1 MSNTIDS
8 KTVLQNKMSE
18 ESFAKITALGNSAL
32 IEFIAEYAT
41 LCNPKDIFVCDD
53 SAEDNKFIAKTAT
66 ELGEEKTLNTKG
78 HTIHFDGP
86 KDQARD
92 KANTKYLVE
101 KGVNL
106 GERLNTIDKEE
117 GTAEVLS
124 FLKNS
129 MEGKTMIVAFYCLG
143 PINSDFSLSCAQI
156 TDSFYVAHSE
166 SILYRTG
173 YEQFKSLGDTK
184 NFFRFVHTA
193 GEIENGVSKNVENR
207 RVFMNLDD
215 NIVYSTNTQYAGNT
229 VGLKKLAMRLAINKC
244 KDEGW
249 LTEHMF
255 ILGVNGK
262 EGRQTYFTG
271 AFPSACGKTSTAMLK
286 DETIVGDDIAYIRAR
301 DGKAYAA
308 NVEKGIF
315 GIIRDVSDKDDPEIW
330 KVLNSPGEVIFSNVL
345 LAEDN
350 NPYWLG
356 MGIETPKK
364 GKNYSGDWEEG
375 NKDAAGN
382 DLSLAHKNSRYTIE
396 IERLENS
403 DKDLNNPEGV
413 PVSGFIY
420 GGRDSDTSVPVTE
433 AFDFTHGI
441 LTMGAA
447 IESETTAATLGKAGV
462 RSFNLMSILD
472 FLSYPMGTYLQN
484 NLDFGAGLDV
494 APKVYNV
501 NYFQKKDGEYMTGMH
516 DKRVWVKWMEL
527 RVHGEVE
534 AIETP
539 AGNIPKYEDLKRLF
553 KEVLDKDYS
562 EEDYTEQFT
571 TRVPELLAKIERI
584 RKVYKDEVN
593 VPAEFK
599 TQLDA
604 QEARLKE
611 LQSSKGDYV
620 SPLSL

>member
-562 EEDYTEQFT
+562 EEDYAEQFT

-599 TQLDA
+599 SQLDA

>member
-32 IEFIAEYAT
+32 IEFVAEYAT
-41 LCNPKDIFVCDD
+41 HCNPKDIFVCDD
-53 SAEDNKFIAKTAT
+53 SAEDNKFIAGKAT
-66 ELGEEKTLNTKG
+66 ELGEEKTLNTEG

-92 KANTKYLVE
+92 KANTKYLVD

-106 GERLNTIDKEE
+106 GERLNTVDKEE
-117 GTAEVLS
+117 GTAEVLGY
-124 FLKNS
+124 LKNS

-207 RVFMNLDD
+207 RVFINLDD

-382 DLSLAHKNSRYTIE
+382 KLSLAHKNSRYTIE

-403 DKDLNNPEGV
+403 DKNLNNPKGV

-433 AFDFTHGI
+433 AFDFAHGI

-447 IESETTAATLGKAGV
+447 IESETTAATLGQAGV
-462 RSFNLMSILD
+462 RTFNLMSILD

-562 EEDYTEQFT
+562 EEDYAEQFT

-593 VPAEFK
+593 VPAEFNN
-599 TQLDA
+599 QLDA

-611 LQSSKGDYV
+611 LQGSKGDYV

>member
-8 KTVLQNKMSE
+8 KTVLQSKMSE

-32 IEFIAEYAT
+32 LDFVAKYAT
-41 LCNPKDIFVCDD
+41 HCNPTDIYVCDD
-53 SAEDNKFIAKTAT
+53 SKESNDFIAKKSV
-66 ELGEEKTLNTKG
+66 EQGEEKVLNTVG

-92 KANTKYLVE
+92 KANTKYLVD

-106 GERLNTIDKEE
+106 GERLNTIDKAA
-117 GTAEVLS
+117 GTAEVHEY
-124 FLKNS
+124 LKNS

-143 PINSDFSLSCAQI
+143 PVNSEFSLSCAQI

-193 GEIENGVSKNVENR
+193 GELENGVCKNVDKR
-207 RVFMNLDD
+207 RVFINLDD
-215 NIVYSTNTQYAGNT
+215 DIVFSTNTQYAGNT

-255 ILGVNGK
+255 VLGVNGK
-262 EGRQTYFTG
+262 EGRKTYFTG

-286 DETIVGDDIAYIRAR
+286 NETIVGDDIAYIRAR

-364 GKNYSGDWEEG
+364 GINYSGKWEEG
-375 NKDAAGN
+375 KKDANGN
-382 DLSLAHKNSRYTIE
+382 ELSLAHKNSRYTIE

-403 DKDLNNPEGV
+403 DKDLNNPNGV

-420 GGRDSDTSVPVTE
+420 GGRDSDTSVPIVE
-433 AFDFTHGI
+433 AFDFAHGI
-441 LTMGAA
+441 LTMGAT
-447 IESETTAATLGKAGV
+447 IESETTAATLGQAGV
-462 RSFNLMSILD
+462 RTFNIMSILD
-472 FLSYPMGTYLQN
+472 FLSYPMGNYIQN
-484 NLDFGAGLDV
+484 NLDFGAGLETP
-494 APKVYNV
+494 PKIYNV
-501 NYFQKKDGEYMTGMH
+501 NYFIKKDGEYMTGMH
-516 DKRVWVKWMEL
+516 DKRIWVKWMEL
-527 RVHGEVE
+527 RAHDE
-534 AIETP
+534 ATAIKTP
-539 AGNIPKYEDLKRLF
+539 VGNIPKYEDLKNLF
-553 KEVLDKDYS
+553 KEILNKDYS
-562 EEDYTEQFT
+562 EKDYVEQFT
-571 TRVPELLAKIERI
+571 TRIPELLAKIERI
-584 RKVYKDEVN
+584 REIYKNEVN
-593 VPAEFK
+593 VPVEFK
-599 TQLDA
+599 NQLDQ

-611 LQSSKGDYV
+611 LQSSKGDYI

>member
-18 ESFAKITALGNSAL
+18 ESFAKIIALGNSAL
-32 IEFIAEYAT
+32 IEFVAEYAT
-41 LCNPKDIFVCDD
+41 HCNPKDIFVCDD
-53 SAEDNKFIAKTAT
+53 SAEDNKFIASKSI
-66 ELGEEKTLNTKG
+66 ELGEEKTLNTEG

-92 KANTKYLVE
+92 KANTKYLVD
-101 KGVNL
+101 KSVNL
-106 GERLNTIDKEE
+106 GERLNTVDKEE

-193 GEIENGVSKNVENR
+193 GEMENGVSKNVANR
-207 RVFMNLDD
+207 RIFINLDD

-255 ILGVNGK
+255 VLGVNGK

-301 DGKAYAA
+301 NGKAYAA

-330 KVLNSPGEVIFSNVL
+330 KVLNSSGEVIFSNVL

-356 MGIETPKK
+356 MGIETPRK

-382 DLSLAHKNSRYTIE
+382 ELSLAHKNSRYTIE

-403 DKDLNNPEGV
+403 DKDLNNPAGV

-433 AFDFTHGI
+433 AFDFAHGI

-447 IESETTAATLGKAGV
+447 IESETTAATLGQAGV
-462 RSFNLMSILD
+462 RTFNLMSILD

-494 APKVYNV
+494 APKVFNV
-501 NYFQKKDGEYMTGMH
+501 NYFQKKNGEYMTGMH

-539 AGNIPKYEDLKRLF
+539 VGNIPKYEDLKKLF

-562 EEDYTEQFT
+562 EEDYAEQFT
-571 TRVPELLAKIERI
+571 TRVPELLAKIVRI